1 MVERIAK
8 IQKFVFHSK
17 ENDWQNEWAAYKMG
31 ENLNQHLSDRGLYIY
46 PEYIKN
52 SKNYKRTNNLIN
64 KQMNDL
70 NRHSTKKLKMTNKYI
85 KAILNV
91 FSHGAN
97 TNQNHTEILL
107 SPSGWP
113 SPGKQY
119 RFINM

>member
-1 MVERIAK
+1 
-8 IQKFVFHSK
+8 
-17 ENDWQNEWAAYKMG
+17 
-31 ENLNQHLSDRGLYIY
+31 
-46 PEYIKN
+46 
-52 SKNYKRTNNLIN
+52 
-64 KQMNDL
+64 MNDL

-107 SPSGWP
+107 PPSGWP